1 MAGAFFRWWP
11 RARIFARKT
20 EQGERGMTLTLD
32 DTAQTAGP
40 LADDGGESV
49 RAPAALADRA
59 WRWTLNWSEI
69 RSDLLIGSCPMNLE
83 DIERIVDETGVTAIL
98 SLQSDACRGA
108 FAIDYGAHRAY
119 GEAAGVAMINAP
131 MLDFDP
137 PDQRRKLPAAVR
149 ALTALLAGGR
159 RVYVHC
165 TAGINRS
172 PLVVLGYLTF
182 VETMEPGEALAYIRE
197 GRPDAE
203 PSWEAFAAAR
213 ADLVD
218 TLRPFIHVR
227 AYYLHEQHPEIDA
240 AQNWLDAETDVIR
253 QAFVSP
259 RSLPQIRLDPARA

>member
-1 MAGAFFRWWP
+1 MLNERETGSGSAASGTEFGEAEVPAG
-11 RARIFARKT
+11 
-20 EQGERGMTLTLD
+20 D
-32 DTAQTAGP
+32 DP
-40 LADDGGESV
+40 
-49 RAPAALADRA
+49 
-59 WRWTLNWSEI
+59 WRWSLNWSEI
-69 RSDLLIGSCPMNLE
+69 RSDLIVGSCPMGLD
-83 DIERIVDETGVTAIL
+83 DIERILGETKATAIL

-108 FAIDYGAHRAY
+108 FTIDYETHRAY

-137 PDQRRKLPAAVR
+137 PDQRRNLPAAVR
-149 ALTALLAGGR
+149 ALTSLLAGGH

-172 PLVVLGYLTF
+172 PLVVLGYLAF
-182 VETMEPGEALAYIRE
+182 VETMDAGKALTFIRE
-197 GRPDAE
+197 ARPEAE
-203 PSWEAFAAAR
+203 PSWEAFTGAR

-227 AYYLHEQHPEIDA
+227 AYYLHEQHPEHEPA
-240 AQNWLDAETDVIR
+240 RNWAVAETDVIR

>member
-1 MAGAFFRWWP
+1 MLNDHDTGSGSAAGSMGP
-11 RARIFARKT
+11 
-20 EQGERGMTLTLD
+20 GE
-32 DTAQTAGP
+32 A
-40 LADDGGESV
+40 EV
-49 RAPAALADRA
+49 PAAEDP
-59 WRWTLNWSEI
+59 WRWSLNWSEI
-69 RSDLLIGSCPMNLE
+69 RSDLIVGSCPMGLD
-83 DIERIVDETGVTAIL
+83 DIERILGETKASAIL

-108 FAIDYGAHRAY
+108 FAIDYETHRAY

-137 PDQRRKLPAAVR
+137 PDQRRNLPAAVR
-149 ALTALLAGGR
+149 ALTSLLAGGH

-172 PLVVLGYLTF
+172 PLVLLGYLAF
-182 VETMEPGEALAYIRE
+182 VETMDAGKALTFIRE
-197 GRPDAE
+197 ARPEAE
-203 PSWEAFAAAR
+203 PSWEAFAGAR

-227 AYYLHEQHPEIDA
+227 AYYLHQQHPDHEPARNWA
-240 AQNWLDAETDVIR
+240 AAETDVIR